1 MSKKKSSDNFEDKLA
16 RLEEI
21 TTSLENSEIGLEDSI
36 QLFEEGVKL
45 SKECLS
51 VLDKAELKVTTLKKD
66 LSEIN
71 NLEEDSTLIKN
82 GDD

>member
-51 VLDKAELKVTTLKKD
+51 VLEKAELKVTKLKKD

-71 NLEEDSTLIKN
+71 NLEEE
-82 GDD
+82 

>member
-1 MSKKKSSDNFEDKLA
+1 MSKKKSTDNFEDKLA

-36 QLFEEGVKL
+36 KLFEEGVKL

-51 VLDKAELKVTTLKKD
+51 VLEKAELKVTTLKKE
-66 LSEIN
+66 LNEIN
-71 NLEEDSTLIKN
+71 NLEED
-82 GDD
+82 

>member
-1 MSKKKSSDNFEDKLA
+1 LSKKKSSDDFEDKLA

-21 TTSLENSEIGLEDSI
+21 TSSLENSEIGLEQSI

-51 VLDKAELKVTTLKKD
+51 ILEKAELKVTTLKKD
-66 LSEIN
+66 LSKIN
-71 NLEEDSTLIKN
+71 NLEED
-82 GDD
+82 

>member
-1 MSKKKSSDNFEDKLA
+1 MSKKKLSDNFEDKLT

-21 TTSLENSEIGLEDSI
+21 TNALENSEIGLEDSI

-45 SKECLS
+45 SKQCLS
-51 VLDKAELKVTTLKKD
+51 ILQKAELKVNILKKD

-71 NLEEDSTLIKN
+71 NLEED
-82 GDD
+82 

>member
-51 VLDKAELKVTTLKKD
+51 VLEKAELKVITLKKD
-66 LSEIN
+66 LNEIN
-71 NLEEDSTLIKN
+71 NLEED
-82 GDD
+82 

>member
-1 MSKKKSSDNFEDKLA
+1 MSKKKLSDNFEDKLA

-36 QLFEEGVKL
+36 LLFEEGVKL

-51 VLDKAELKVTTLKKD
+51 VLEKAELKVTTLKKD
-66 LSEIN
+66 LNEIN
-71 NLEEDSTLIKN
+71 NLEED
-82 GDD
+82 

>member
-1 MSKKKSSDNFEDKLA
+1 MSKKKSSDNFEEKLA

-51 VLDKAELKVTTLKKD
+51 ELEKAELKVTTLKKD
-66 LSEIN
+66 LDKIN
-71 NLEEDSTLIKN
+71 NLEED
-82 GDD
+82 

>member
-1 MSKKKSSDNFEDKLA
+1 MSKKKSLDNFEEKLA

-51 VLDKAELKVTTLKKD
+51 VLEKAELKVITLKKD
-66 LSEIN
+66 LNEIN
-71 NLEEDSTLIKN
+71 NLEED
-82 GDD
+82 

>member
-1 MSKKKSSDNFEDKLA
+1 MSKKKSSHNFEDKLA

-51 VLDKAELKVTTLKKD
+51 VLEKAELKVTTLKKD
-66 LSEIN
+66 LNEIN
-71 NLEEDSTLIKN
+71 NLEED
-82 GDD
+82 

>member
-51 VLDKAELKVTTLKKD
+51 VLEKAELKVTTLKKD
-66 LSEIN
+66 LNEIN
-71 NLEEDSTLIKN
+71 NLKKKIKL
-82 GDD
+82 

>member
-21 TTSLENSEIGLEDSI
+21 TTSLEKSEIGLEDSM

-51 VLDKAELKVTTLKKD
+51 VLEKAELKVTTLKKD
-66 LSEIN
+66 LNEIN
-71 NLEEDSTLIKN
+71 NLEED
-82 GDD
+82 

>member
-51 VLDKAELKVTTLKKD
+51 VLEKAELKVTTLKKY
-66 LSEIN
+66 LNEIN
-71 NLEEDSTLIKN
+71 NLEED
-82 GDD
+82 